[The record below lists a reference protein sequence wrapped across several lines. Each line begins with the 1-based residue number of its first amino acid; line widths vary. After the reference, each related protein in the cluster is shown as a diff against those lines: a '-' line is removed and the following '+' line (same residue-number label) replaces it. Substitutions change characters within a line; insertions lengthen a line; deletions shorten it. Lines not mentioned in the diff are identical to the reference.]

1 MDKTGRAKQQIV
13 KVFTSGAMGLI
24 MGLSASAGEITYNGN
39 TYKNAKVV
47 TSSEYLSIVHDG
59 GIKRIPWDK
68 VPSSLKTLYPQPAAS
83 ATGTEEEV
91 KDEDKKS
98 TRRPRGAFGR
108 TAPSMEDLTKRYRGD
123 LDYAKDRLD
132 KAPKDKKAK
141 TDYLEA
147 KTRHDKA
154 ISHYKK
160 MLAKNGNDP
169 LAAADE
175 WQKTIREALEGKKVE
190 IKAYDFSGTAT
201 IAYFP
206 PKYSRGNME
215 GTLAKQGEWLNWP
228 IWRLSNGGGLAK
240 GQIVWIDNLSS
251 IEAADQKVSKNS
263 MTINVALKL
272 SGTAMVSNTGGKDF
286 TLQKFV
292 VVRKK

>member
-83 ATGTEEEV
+83 ATDTEEEARND
-91 KDEDKKS
+91 DEKS

-123 LDYAKDRLD
+123 LI
-132 KAPKDKKAK
+132 
-141 TDYLEA
+141 
-147 KTRHDKA
+147 TRKIGLIKPPRTRKRKPTTLRRKHGTTKRF
-154 ISHYKK
+154 
-160 MLAKNGNDP
+160 P
-169 LAAADE
+169 LQENAH
-175 WQKTIREALEGKKVE
+175 
-190 IKAYDFSGTAT
+190 
-201 IAYFP
+201 
-206 PKYSRGNME
+206 
-215 GTLAKQGEWLNWP
+215 
-228 IWRLSNGGGLAK
+228 
-240 GQIVWIDNLSS
+240 
-251 IEAADQKVSKNS
+251 
-263 MTINVALKL
+263 
-272 SGTAMVSNTGGKDF
+272 
-286 TLQKFV
+286 
-292 VVRKK
+292 